1 MSDKV
6 YLQVDR
12 FLRPEEFEYLEKQ
25 FKKKD
30 ENIVLLP
37 YGVKVVKPEVIYCK
51 ECKWWPGHGMYAD
64 TYLWRYPWCGSFKGN
79 EFCSK
84 GERKK

>member
-37 YGVKVVKPEVIYCK
+37 QYVKLVKPVVIRCK
-51 ECKWWPGHGMYAD
+51 DCKYFHHSGECMLFRPRLEAED
-64 TYLWRYPWCGSFKGN
+64 
-79 EFCSK
+79 K
-84 GERKK
+84 GEAGFCAWAERREE